1 MPDAQALHAQAKGPT
16 CAAPATV
23 SGRAHEALR
32 LLSIATGFAMQPGKA
47 AKAVSTSPDTGQPG
61 ARASRAVY
69 RATTVG
75 EGSKGSIMQ
84 APLHSFLPTARA
96 ASLAAWRGGAVW
108 QRLVAGAPFYAPFS
122 VLFYATILRSHFS
135 SKRSFSNR
143 RKQAAVADGW
153 THASARQGR
162 LHGQNGFSQS
172 A

>member
-32 LLSIATGFAMQPGKA
+32 LLSIATGFAIQPGKA

-108 QRLVAGAPFYAPFS
+108 QRLAAGAPFYA
-122 VLFYATILRSHFS
+122 TILCGHFS

-153 THASARQGR
+153 AHASARQGR

>member
-108 QRLVAGAPFYAPFS
+108 QRLAAGAPFS

-143 RKQAAVADGW
+143 RKQAAVAEGW
-153 THASARQGR
+153 AHASARQGR
-162 LHGQNGFSQS
+162 LRGQSGFSQS

>member
-32 LLSIATGFAMQPGKA
+32 LLSIATGFAIQPGKA

-108 QRLVAGAPFYAPFS
+108 QRLAAGALFSVPFYA
-122 VLFYATILRSHFS
+122 AILRGHFS

-153 THASARQGR
+153 AHASARQGR
-162 LHGQNGFSQS
+162 LRGQSGFSQS